1 MGVEAPGFPDQQGRP
16 LFQTQPGCLCCYSGF
31 WRGGCPPPE
40 PTGQRTATALSKS
53 SPTRAQARAGPALGQ
68 GQYLQLSSCQPT
80 AQGHRTE
87 AKEGGAAGSS
97 GRLVETQSPHTQR
110 EQGPGLPPLK
120 SLKDAAAETRQVGQ
134 RGKSK
139 GKART
144 SLEWG
149 QGNCLS
155 LPQLPV
161 HPPQPLRCRKQA

>member
-1 MGVEAPGFPDQQGRP
+1 MLLLWLLEGRV
-16 LFQTQPGCLCCYSGF
+16 
-31 WRGGCPPPE
+31 
-40 PTGQRTATALSKS
+40 
-53 SPTRAQARAGPALGQ
+53 SPARAHRAENSHSAKQVQSHKAQARAGPALGQ
-68 GQYLQLSSCQPT
+68 GQYLQLSSCQPA

-87 AKEGGAAGSS
+87 ANEGGRQLRGVS
-97 GRLVETQSPHTQR
+97 GNTSPHTQR
-110 EQGPGLPPLK
+110 EYGPGLLPLK

-134 RGKSK
+134 RGHSKTK